1 MSGVQIRVRSDS
13 RQARSDLKKLE
24 NSVGRIESAAS
35 SMTSAFKTAAVSLG
49 TLFVSG
55 NLTKGLVSA
64 GDTLKSLENRV
75 ALVSGRGKELGVT
88 LNRLYGISAK
98 SRTSIGNT
106 VEIFNRFS
114 LALRGTN
121 KTQDQILAVTQAVGK
136 AAVLSGASAESAR
149 AAIIQLGQ
157 GLAAG
162 QLRGEELNSVLEQT
176 PRVAQAIADGLGVP
190 FGKLKE
196 LAQDG
201 QITSEAV
208 FNAIIA
214 KAQEIEDEF
223 ALIEPTVRD
232 LSVVM
237 RDEFTRALGAIN
249 DITGLSQSAAD
260 KIVLL
265 TQAFRFVADN
275 ALFYFTDIKI
285 YLLEFL
291 IDVIKT
297 YAKIKDAGSNL
308 FSSDFD
314 LKSFQESMGQIKL
327 GIQDAVVGLTDPLV
341 VQFQDIKL
349 ADAFPSLQSV
359 EDRIL
364 AFRDA
369 VVNFFKN
376 IYDAVVGNSWW
387 GEIFWEGSNRIGGS
401 KFTEALNNVKTT
413 LESWTGSL
421 KTFFSD
427 LYVTVVDL
435 WGKTTQALTTK
446 PIETPGGLEG
456 SDTNAFG
463 KLLEVSLEK
472 VKAIAQFFKTAG
484 ENVAYFTTQT
494 ALATVEA
501 RTFDSATNFFTSKTD
516 AIKSF
521 TETLTKD
528 YGESGGFLGYMT
540 KLMEAIREF
549 TGGAFKQSVE
559 DLEEF
564 FMGPVQE
571 IQGNNPNSESERG
584 RGKSGL
590 AKIID
595 NSSEFIADNK
605 FALIGTAI
613 ASAIVVALPSE
624 LRNNLLAGAFFVLGA
639 AIGQG
644 LMDFITKFGP
654 VIAIVG
660 ALKFGPDI
668 LNSEEFQ
675 NSLAKIG
682 EFIGNFLSSLFSG
695 EGGDG
700 GATDYVTR
708 VVEGLKESF
717 TKFGEGLAKGL
728 FGEAFR
734 DEANN
739 ALGGAIA
746 ALSIVAIL
754 SGSARKLLFRLGG
767 AIAANIFGPLF
778 VSNSEKSLNTAL
790 GKLKTRGATAVTLSI
805 AIEFAPIKEGL
816 QALGMDEEA
825 SKILEDGITNVGQGA
840 LIGGTIGSFIP
851 VFGTLIGAAIGAAIG
866 GIVSLVQYRQL
877 FDDFGKSIENAAK
890 DAWTVFTSSITD
902 IGATIKD
909 SLVTAFD
916 ESVAY
921 LKEKIGNVFNIF
933 GASEQRAAAV
943 IEDSTYSKAGG
954 VAAASGGY
962 ISGPGGSRDDL
973 IPAMLS
979 NGEFVIQA
987 SAVRKFGR
995 GFLSAINQGTLRGFK
1010 DGSPPDPRYLTLLG
1024 RQEQYKNKIS
1034 ETSANLN
1041 AMDRG
1046 ALADDGTENSIRK
1059 VKEAAE
1065 RALTLVESQLGLFD
1079 DNGHLIVTETDAALL
1094 GLGDPTLK
1102 GGKGSKAFS
1111 DGQDFAN
1118 SFKQDFANGLSEALK
1133 TGDFKSFFTG
1143 VIDSFTSKYIDAVV
1157 TGFTDSLFDA
1167 VIGTEGS
1174 EGPFG
1179 SLFTNAM
1186 NFGEKL
1192 TGGTGDAIAKGL
1204 TKATDELKGG
1214 SAGKTGFLGNLFSGI
1229 SNMFTKD
1236 GFFGNLFGSI
1246 TGMFGGGAGNAGT
1259 IFSLF
1264 SGGSFFGFNSGGIV
1278 PHTPY
1283 SQRGVDSVPAMLTPG
1298 ELVIPTD
1305 QINNMMGSNNQTVV
1319 NLSITGDVSRQTR
1332 QEVIKMLPTIASG
1345 VNAQNKERNFKYG

>member
-1 MSGVQIRVRSDS
+1 MASYNEKPLGAILLKGGHMSGVQIRVRSDS

-446 PIETPGGLEG
+446 PIETP
-456 SDTNAFG
+456 
-463 KLLEVSLEK
+463 V
-472 VKAIAQFFKTAG
+472 
-484 ENVAYFTTQT
+484 
-494 ALATVEA
+494 
-501 RTFDSATNFFTSKTD
+501 
-516 AIKSF
+516 
-521 TETLTKD
+521 
-528 YGESGGFLGYMT
+528 
-540 KLMEAIREF
+540 
-549 TGGAFKQSVE
+549 
-559 DLEEF
+559 
-564 FMGPVQE
+564 
-571 IQGNNPNSESERG
+571 
-584 RGKSGL
+584 
-590 AKIID
+590 
-595 NSSEFIADNK
+595 
-605 FALIGTAI
+605 
-613 ASAIVVALPSE
+613 
-624 LRNNLLAGAFFVLGA
+624 
-639 AIGQG
+639 
-644 LMDFITKFGP
+644 
-654 VIAIVG
+654 
-660 ALKFGPDI
+660 
-668 LNSEEFQ
+668 
-675 NSLAKIG
+675 
-682 EFIGNFLSSLFSG
+682 
-695 EGGDG
+695 
-700 GATDYVTR
+700 
-708 VVEGLKESF
+708 
-717 TKFGEGLAKGL
+717 
-728 FGEAFR
+728 
-734 DEANN
+734 
-739 ALGGAIA
+739 
-746 ALSIVAIL
+746 
-754 SGSARKLLFRLGG
+754 
-767 AIAANIFGPLF
+767 
-778 VSNSEKSLNTAL
+778 
-790 GKLKTRGATAVTLSI
+790 
-805 AIEFAPIKEGL
+805 
-816 QALGMDEEA
+816 
-825 SKILEDGITNVGQGA
+825 
-840 LIGGTIGSFIP
+840 
-851 VFGTLIGAAIGAAIG
+851 
-866 GIVSLVQYRQL
+866 L
-877 FDDFGKSIENAAK
+877 FDMI
-890 DAWTVFTSSITD
+890 
-902 IGATIKD
+902 
-909 SLVTAFD
+909 
-916 ESVAY
+916 Y
-921 LKEKIGNVFNIF
+921 
-933 GASEQRAAAV
+933 
-943 IEDSTYSKAGG
+943 
-954 VAAASGGY
+954 
-962 ISGPGGSRDDL
+962 
-973 IPAMLS
+973 
-979 NGEFVIQA
+979 
-987 SAVRKFGR
+987 
-995 GFLSAINQGTLRGFK
+995 
-1010 DGSPPDPRYLTLLG
+1010 
-1024 RQEQYKNKIS
+1024 
-1034 ETSANLN
+1034 
-1041 AMDRG
+1041 
-1046 ALADDGTENSIRK
+1046 
-1059 VKEAAE
+1059 
-1065 RALTLVESQLGLFD
+1065 
-1079 DNGHLIVTETDAALL
+1079 
-1094 GLGDPTLK
+1094 
-1102 GGKGSKAFS
+1102 
-1111 DGQDFAN
+1111 
-1118 SFKQDFANGLSEALK
+1118 
-1133 TGDFKSFFTG
+1133 
-1143 VIDSFTSKYIDAVV
+1143 
-1157 TGFTDSLFDA
+1157 
-1167 VIGTEGS
+1167 
-1174 EGPFG
+1174 
-1179 SLFTNAM
+1179 
-1186 NFGEKL
+1186 
-1192 TGGTGDAIAKGL
+1192 
-1204 TKATDELKGG
+1204 
-1214 SAGKTGFLGNLFSGI
+1214 
-1229 SNMFTKD
+1229 
-1236 GFFGNLFGSI
+1236 
-1246 TGMFGGGAGNAGT
+1246 
-1259 IFSLF
+1259 
-1264 SGGSFFGFNSGGIV
+1264 
-1278 PHTPY
+1278 
-1283 SQRGVDSVPAMLTPG
+1283 
-1298 ELVIPTD
+1298 
-1305 QINNMMGSNNQTVV
+1305 
-1319 NLSITGDVSRQTR
+1319 
-1332 QEVIKMLPTIASG
+1332 
-1345 VNAQNKERNFKYG
+1345 